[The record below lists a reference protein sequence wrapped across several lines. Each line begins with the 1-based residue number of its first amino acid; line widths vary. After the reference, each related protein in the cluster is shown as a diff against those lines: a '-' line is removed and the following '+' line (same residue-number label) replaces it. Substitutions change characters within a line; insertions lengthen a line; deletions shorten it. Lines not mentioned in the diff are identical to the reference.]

1 VTENQLVTLKSCPTL
16 EEAQRLAGAEAA
28 NTGAFSIPVVVFRQG
43 RRTVV
48 TGALPMSWVKNRL
61 ETRSA
66 KAAKKGGSMADTQ
79 SALNRPEYPEH
90 SETIAKYLIDNHGK
104 NYIIPPLSLN
114 IQHRVNLYKPDYPSE
129 FLPGYLVIPGAAKL
143 SITDGQHRRSGIVLA
158 LEALEQM
165 SEEEAAEFGSDA
177 VAVMVTC
184 ETDADQV
191 HQDFADCSKTK
202 PLPPSLLAVYDRRN
216 PANRLVIDL
225 ERECPLFK
233 GRIDSTS
240 KTLSKKSTNLFL
252 ANQLRQLVKELLAG
266 SYGGYALG
274 DAEFEKRAVELLPP
288 AAEELYSDAL
298 AKFSE
303 YINYLSEVMPVWARI
318 AKLPTGTLQVSQI
331 PGIRDEGWICL
342 SATGLNIIGR
352 VGHKLFS
359 TGELQQEW
367 REYARK
373 LADIDW
379 KRSAEIWQGNI
390 SQGTRLVTQQ
400 TPVKN
405 AFKKVC
411 AAIGLPGYAVA
422 EETEEQS
429 EPPTAEKRTEEKAIK
444 TLMKTAGLSE
454 EVARETID
462 ELKART
468 ALQQ

>member
-1 VTENQLVTLKSCPTL
+1 V
-16 EEAQRLAGAEAA
+16 
-28 NTGAFSIPVVVFRQG
+28 
-43 RRTVV
+43 
-48 TGALPMSWVKNRL
+48 
-61 ETRSA
+61 SA
-66 KAAKKGGSMADTQ
+66 VQ
-79 SALNRPEYPEH
+79 
-90 SETIAKYLIDNHGK
+90 
-104 NYIIPPLSLN
+104 
-114 IQHRVNLYKPDYPSE
+114 
-129 FLPGYLVIPGAAKL
+129 
-143 SITDGQHRRSGIVLA
+143 
-158 LEALEQM
+158 
-165 SEEEAAEFGSDA
+165 
-177 VAVMVTC
+177 
-184 ETDADQV
+184 
-191 HQDFADCSKTK
+191 
-202 PLPPSLLAVYDRRN
+202 
-216 PANRLVIDL
+216 
-225 ERECPLFK
+225 

-352 VGHKLFS
+352 VGHRLFS

-367 REYARK
+367 REHARK
-373 LADIDW
+373 LADIDR
-379 KRSAEIWQGNI
+379 KRSAQIWQGNI

-405 AFKKVC
+405 AFKRVC
-411 AAIGLPGYAVA
+411 AAIGLPGYVVD
-422 EETEEQS
+422 ETEEHS
-429 EPPTAEKRTEEKAIK
+429 EPLVPGERAEEKAIK
-444 TLMKTAGLSE
+444 ALTQTAGLSE
-454 EVARETID
+454 EVARDTMD